1 MRQPMER
8 AAESLLIRNYER
20 YYRLAYAYVK
30 TEEDALDVVQES
42 AYKVMSNCRKVKQAE
57 YLETWIYRIVL
68 NTAKDMLRKRMPVL
82 PLDPEA
88 ENRRAG
94 YEDTYADL
102 DLEEALDRLEESEK
116 TIVLLRFFEDRT
128 LDEIART
135 TDMNVSTVK
144 SRLYRALK
152 KLKVALEV

>member
-1 MRQPMER
+1 MRQPVER

-42 AYKVMSNCRKVKQAE
+42 AYKVMANCKKVEQAE

-68 NTAKDMLRKRMPVL
+68 NTAKDVLRRRMPVL

-88 ENRRAG
+88 EQKLAG
-94 YEDTYADL
+94 CEDCYEDL
-102 DLEEALDRLEESEK
+102 DLKEALNRLEESEK

-128 LDEIART
+128 LEEIART
-135 TDMNVSTVK
+135 TDMNLSTVK

-152 KLKVALEV
+152 KLKITLEA